1 MFERIMVPLD
11 GSSVAEEAIGVAAEV
26 ARRFDAELLLL
37 RVFAPPVLT
46 PGNTVDVE
54 ALMETER
61 QAFISYL
68 EPLQPEG
75 VRTRVLAIQAG
86 SSAEGILATIDLD
99 KVQLVVMTS
108 HGRTGVK
115 RFLFGSVAEKVVR
128 RASCPVLTIGSNSLL
143 KLSDETPAD

>member
-86 SSAEGILATIDLD
+86 SSAEGILATIDLE

-143 KLSDETPAD
+143 KLSDETPD